1 MDLCTEL
8 KGVFSTGDCSLN
20 WSDYH
25 DSSTRSAFYSLLKL
39 WTVATVTTLNF
50 SEEYLWGSTMSLVVH
65 WTYAPLHRKWNDVT
79 NLTWV
84 LLYPGVILAVLST
97 EKQVG
102 MACRE
107 TRDERVGKQAV
118 NLTFSGMKADRSSVA
133 WSANLF
139 PLCHVG
145 ILKNACWWCIWTG
158 TFKEKVEKSGK
169 WSARENNE
177 NP

>member
-1 MDLCTEL
+1 
-8 KGVFSTGDCSLN
+8 
-20 WSDYH
+20 
-25 DSSTRSAFYSLLKL
+25 
-39 WTVATVTTLNF
+39 
-50 SEEYLWGSTMSLVVH
+50 MSLVVH

-133 WSANLF
+133 
-139 PLCHVG
+139 
-145 ILKNACWWCIWTG
+145 
-158 TFKEKVEKSGK
+158 
-169 WSARENNE
+169 
-177 NP
+177 